1 MDTLNGILLSEI
13 EDFRGLGHK
22 FLNGEISKNEFKGA
36 SGGMGVY
43 AHRSGKEFMIRFR
56 MPAGI
61 ASIKDLKL
69 IYSFAKM
76 YKLESIHITT
86 RQAIQLHGITIDE
99 VCDVMKEGINKGLY
113 SRGSGGNYPRNVSIS
128 PLSGVEKKE
137 VFDVSPYAIAVGN
150 HFLRKIYKYKL
161 PRKFK
166 VAFSSNEADEAHVTA
181 TDLGFLAVKENGK
194 EYFKVYLGGGMGK
207 NSRLSTQTEWL
218 IKPQDILYHVEAITE
233 LFINEGDYVNKAKA
247 RIRYIMERMGSEQF
261 INCYNG
267 YLEKVKASGKD
278 NLKIKV
284 ESKVYDKAGI
294 ETSIKSLRLFSQKQK
309 GLYSVYVHPV
319 GGQLRSEYLKLIID
333 KIEIMD
339 GVEIRLAMTE
349 GLYIRNLNGKEAETI
364 LELTSTMGGNT
375 SLEFSVACIGVPT
388 CQMGVLES
396 QRTLREILSY
406 FKENNLTKDILPQV
420 HISGCP
426 NSCSVHEIG
435 TIGFCGK
442 KKKVEGELIN
452 VFELHLDGN
461 LGIGKTKLS
470 KNYGDIKEEEVPK
483 FLFELAGAVNNSNK
497 DFTSWAEQNIDKLK
511 EIIAKYI
518 IIV

>member
-1 MDTLNGILLSEI
+1 MNKLNDTLLSEI
-13 EDFRGLGHK
+13 EDFRTLGHK
-22 FLNGEISKNEFKGA
+22 FLNGEVNKNEFKGA

-43 AHRSGKEFMIRFR
+43 AHRSDKEFMIRFR

-69 IYSFAKM
+69 IYDFASR
-76 YKLESIHITT
+76 YKVKNIHITT

-99 VCDVMKEGINKGLY
+99 VCDVMGEGINKGLY

-137 VFDVSPYAIAVGN
+137 VFDVTPYAAAVGEY
-150 HFLRKIYKYKL
+150 FLSKIYLYKL

-166 VAFSSNEADEAHVTA
+166 VAFSSNQGDEAHVTA

-194 EYFKVYLGGGMGK
+194 EYFKVYLGGGMGR
-207 NSRLSTQTEWL
+207 NSKLSTQREQL
-218 IKPQDILYHVEAITE
+218 IKPEDILYHVEAITQ
-233 LFINEGDYVNKAKA
+233 LFINEGDYGNKAKA
-247 RIRYIMERMGSEQF
+247 RIRYIMERMGEEKF
-261 INCYNG
+261 VRCYNN
-267 YLEKVKASGKD
+267 YLEKVKFEAKD
-278 NLKIKV
+278 DLKIKV
-284 ESKVYDKAGI
+284 ACTVYDKVGI
-294 ETSIKSLRLFSQKQK
+294 KTSMVSPRLFAQKQN

-319 GGQLRSEYLKLIID
+319 GGQFENKHLKLIID
-333 KIEIMD
+333 ETEKIE

-364 LELTSTMGGNT
+364 LELTSIMGGNT

-388 CQMGVLES
+388 CQMGILES
-396 QRTLREILSY
+396 QKTLRAILSY
-406 FKENNLTKDILPQV
+406 FKENNLTKDILPEV

-442 KKKVEGELIN
+442 KKKVNGELTNI
-452 VFELHLDGN
+452 FELHLDGN
-461 LGIGKTKLS
+461 LGIDKIELS

-483 FLFELAGAVNNSNK
+483 FLFELASSIDSAKKS
-497 DFTSWAEQNIDKLK
+497 FTSWKAQNISEFN
-511 EIIAKYI
+511 EIINKYI
-518 IIV
+518 IL